1 MNFWAVV
8 AKQWRTMP
16 LNAVMVLSMLDI
28 YVGSFVVV
36 ISEVGPAILCQQA
49 SGYNLS
55 NTHASIGRVQWRAL
69 K

>member
-1 MNFWAVV
+1 
-8 AKQWRTMP
+8 MP

-28 YVGSFVVV
+28 YVGSFIVV

-55 NTHASIGRVQWRAL
+55 NTHASIGRVQ
-69 K
+69 